1 MTLKFRKVQRKVLS
15 GDDKDKVKTYAM
27 ARSSNY
33 CDMDKLCELISSR
46 SAMSSADVKAI
57 LDSLNWAMSLELRS
71 GSIVQVGEFGSFRLS
86 IRSKG
91 AETADAFNA
100 SLIKKARV
108 IFSPGTRLYVIS
120 SQVKFLLILSFIL
133 YRFNFIRIIHPKQ
146 SSGKCAGFPESHQH
160 TIMNLPFRSNPET
173 GEKKNNP
180 AHYEQDCHYQL
191 NSQSFFHTFP
201 FPLSI
206 K

>member
-1 MTLKFRKVQRKVLS
+1 MKNGILRFWLFLKSYYILFYMMLPCRSLHISLPVPLYRSPGNSSINHYNRKAMTLKFRKVQRKVLS

-46 SAMSSADVKAI
+46 SAMSSVDVKAI

-108 IFSPGTRLYVIS
+108 IFSPGTSLRWMSEI
-120 SQVKFLLILSFIL
+120 VKFEEDEDTK
-133 YRFNFIRIIHPKQ
+133 PKKEEG
-146 SSGKCAGFPESHQH
+146 SGGDDRPE
-160 TIMNLPFRSNPET
+160 IE
-173 GEKKNNP
+173 
-180 AHYEQDCHYQL
+180 
-191 NSQSFFHTFP
+191 
-201 FPLSI
+201 
-206 K
+206 

>member
-1 MTLKFRKVQRKVLS
+1 
-15 GDDKDKVKTYAM
+15 
-27 ARSSNY
+27 
-33 CDMDKLCELISSR
+33 MDKLCELISSR

-108 IFSPGTRLYVIS
+108 IFSPGTSLRWMSEI
-120 SQVKFLLILSFIL
+120 VKFEEDEDTK
-133 YRFNFIRIIHPKQ
+133 PKKEEG
-146 SSGKCAGFPESHQH
+146 SGGDDRPE
-160 TIMNLPFRSNPET
+160 IE
-173 GEKKNNP
+173 
-180 AHYEQDCHYQL
+180 
-191 NSQSFFHTFP
+191 
-201 FPLSI
+201 
-206 K
+206 

>member
-57 LDSLNWAMSLELRS
+57 LDSLNWAMSLEL
-71 GSIVQVGEFGSFRLS
+71 VQVGEFGSFRLS

-108 IFSPGTRLYVIS
+108 IFSPGTSLRWMSEI
-120 SQVKFLLILSFIL
+120 VKFEEDEDTK
-133 YRFNFIRIIHPKQ
+133 PKKEEG
-146 SSGKCAGFPESHQH
+146 SGGDDRPE
-160 TIMNLPFRSNPET
+160 IE
-173 GEKKNNP
+173 
-180 AHYEQDCHYQL
+180 
-191 NSQSFFHTFP
+191 
-201 FPLSI
+201 
-206 K
+206 